1 MGSNASGNMTIMYL
15 FFVNIIIL
23 LLAYWFIK
31 KVVYPL
37 EQNTLTILTLVNI
50 ILLIMVLVSVIIYTA
65 DIAEKEGPPGP
76 PGPRGEV
83 GPQGVP
89 GNFNTDSI

>member
-1 MGSNASGNMTIMYL
+1 MGTNTSGNMSIMYL

-37 EQNTLTILTLVNI
+37 EQNTLTILTLINI
-50 ILLIMVLVSVIIYTA
+50 VMLIMVLISVIVYTA

-76 PGPRGEV
+76 SGPKGDV
-83 GPQGVP
+83 GPKGSP
-89 GNFNTDSI
+89 GNFNPDSI

>member
-1 MGSNASGNMTIMYL
+1 MGSNTSGNMTIIYL
-15 FFVNIIIL
+15 FFVNVIIL

-37 EQNTLTILTLVNI
+37 EQNTLTILTLVNM
-50 ILLIMVLVSVIIYTA
+50 ILLIMVLISVIVYTA
-65 DIAEKEGPPGP
+65 DIAEKQGPPGP

-83 GPQGVP
+83 GPQGAP
-89 GNFNTDSI
+89 GNFNPDSI